1 VRGSGTV
8 FRFQILLLRR
18 EHSDLNEVIVECA
31 AAGLQLQLLLDF
43 SGRCGAVAP
52 FRPQS
57 RRRRPNA
64 AHSRSLLA
72 SEKLVRRGQDDD
84 LSVFFTLAPTRP
96 RRDGVGRLPIGA
108 FQVRHLAAVEGKFE
122 AFKRNSKLQLNF
134 LAVEHGGEGLEGG
147 RGLLGSGCEADRGD
161 DAKAQGLRLRRKR
174 HE

>member
-1 VRGSGTV
+1 
-8 FRFQILLLRR
+8 L
-18 EHSDLNEVIVECA
+18 DEVVVERA
-31 AAGLQLQLLLDF
+31 AAGLQLQLLRDF

-64 AHSRSLLA
+64 AHSRRLLA
-72 SEKLVRRGQDDD
+72 SESLVRRGRDDD
-84 LSVFFTLAPTRP
+84 FSVFFTLAPTRP
-96 RRDGVGRLPIGA
+96 RRDGVGRLPIRA
-108 FQVRHLAAVEGKFE
+108 FQVRHLAAVEGKVDAFE
-122 AFKRNSKLQLNF
+122 RNGELQLHF

-147 RGLLGSGCEADRGD
+147 CGLLGSGCEADRGD